1 MAFRT
6 EEQIIERIREL
17 REDRGIQKK
26 TVAEALGVDPSAI
39 TRLESGQRGL
49 AAAELATIA
58 DLLGVSTDELLRDD
72 VAVMVLRADTG
83 DEKVAAAMEVVDS
96 LVSTYR
102 YLDAIAGGPPRS

>member
-1 MAFRT
+1 MRKSQPFQADKGDCMAFRT

-49 AAAELATIA
+49 AAAELAPIA

-72 VAVMVLRADTG
+72 VAVLVLRADTC
-83 DEKVAAAMEVVDS
+83 DEKVAAARAGVD
-96 LVSTYR
+96 
-102 YLDAIAGGPPRS
+102 